1 MKIKI
6 AANKL
11 LAGGAFSIVK
21 MPISNKTY
29 VVPAW
34 VEVPEGT
41 QYSDIEIVGMPA
53 APTVHSRS
61 EHQVKGS
68 RGDIYTVV
76 LDNVQG
82 NSCSCVGFTYHR
94 NCKHIKSI
102 VK

>member
-11 LAGGAFSIVK
+11 LPGGAFSIVK
-21 MPISNKTY
+21 MPTTNITY

-41 QYSDIEIVGMPA
+41 QYSDIEIVGLPEV
-53 APTVHSRS
+53 PTTIVKS

-76 LDNVQG
+76 LDNIHG
-82 NSCSCVGFTYHR
+82 NSCTCVGFHYHR
-94 NCKHIKSI
+94 TCKHIKSI